1 MTAFSTNAHASAYAS
16 LLDEGQ
22 HWWSER
28 GLMGAVA
35 SLIRNWLVALGLF
48 VAGTAA
54 LAFAFSFA
62 IAGPPTDEEMAA
74 VSGFVTDAME
84 EGGALAE
91 RAAASL
97 CDEYDVCGPPPVTV
111 AETPAPTPVVE
122 APPQMP
128 DAAPIAEI
136 APEPIAPTAPLLGD
150 RDNNTPHIERQR
162 SRADPPARRRAERSP
177 RPAPLEAPHSS
188 DLAQLTARE
197 RAALA
202 DLPAAYQ
209 PDLGPNQ
216 DQQTEVAPYE
226 ERDDYDG
233 WEDNLDRRDV
243 RDDLYANEDPEEEE
257 PEPYWYGY

>member
-1 MTAFSTNAHASAYAS
+1 
-16 LLDEGQ
+16 
-22 HWWSER
+22 
-28 GLMGAVA
+28 MGAVA
-35 SLIRNWLVALGLF
+35 SLIRNWLVGLGLF

-54 LAFAFSFA
+54 LCLAFSFA

-74 VSGFVTDAME
+74 VSGFVTEAME
-84 EGGALAE
+84 DGGALAE

-97 CDEYDVCGPPPVTV
+97 CDEYDICGPPPVTI
-111 AETPAPTPVVE
+111 AEAPAPTPAIE
-122 APPQMP
+122 APPRIP
-128 DAAPIAEI
+128 DQSPVAEI

-150 RDNNTPHIERQR
+150 RDEDTPRIERHR
-162 SRADPPARRRAERSP
+162 PRADPPARRRAERSP
-177 RPAPLEAPHSS
+177 RPAPLEAPHRG
-188 DLAQLTARE
+188 DLAQLSARE

-233 WEDNLDRRDV
+233 WEDNLDRPDP
-243 RDDLYANEDPEEEE
+243 RDDPYTDEEYPEGES
-257 PEPYWYGY
+257 EPYWYGY

>member
-1 MTAFSTNAHASAYAS
+1 MTAFSTYANPHRMHRYATRDSTGGVSAAK
-16 LLDEGQ
+16 
-22 HWWSER
+22 
-28 GLMGAVA
+28 MGAIA
-35 SLIRNWLVALGLF
+35 SLIGKWVQGLCLF
-48 VAGTAA
+48 AAGTAA
-54 LAFAFSFA
+54 LVFAFSFA

-97 CDEYDVCGPPPVTV
+97 CADYDICGPPPVTV
-111 AETPAPTPVVE
+111 AEAPAPAPSVESPPSIPKPEPVAE
-122 APPQMP
+122 A
-128 DAAPIAEI
+128 
-136 APEPIAPTAPLLGD
+136 APEPITPVAPLLGD
-150 RDNNTPHIERQR
+150 RDNETPRIERHR
-162 SRADPPARRRAERSP
+162 SRTDPPARRRAERSP
-177 RPAPLEAPHSS
+177 RPAPLEAPHRS
-188 DLAQLTARE
+188 DLAQLVARE

-226 ERDDYDG
+226 DDYG
-233 WEDNLDRRDV
+233 WQEGLGAEEE
-243 RDDLYANEDPEEEE
+243 YPEEEE